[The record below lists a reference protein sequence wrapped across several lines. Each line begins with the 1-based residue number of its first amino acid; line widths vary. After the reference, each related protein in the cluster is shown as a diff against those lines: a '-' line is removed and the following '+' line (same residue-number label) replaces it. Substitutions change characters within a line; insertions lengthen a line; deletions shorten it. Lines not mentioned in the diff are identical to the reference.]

1 MTISNSTIT
10 NGKFYKE
17 GEIKA
22 TERIQVKPSLELS
35 ELCHLSKNLY
45 NLANYLI
52 RHRFFFMQAPERI
65 DYKWLKEV
73 KWNFISNPGTFDSIA
88 AITQRYI
95 NFKNKQI
102 EKMNNAS
109 GKQGYAGIAKWMNYN
124 EVWRL
129 VQYTEDYKALGAHSA
144 QGILKQLL
152 SDWEGFFEALKE
164 YRKDKK
170 DMTPF
175 NFKTKWKTYPRIP
188 GYKDKNGETIAFF
201 SNQQCEI
208 KDGYLTFP
216 GKTKSPK
223 SPRWLPPVKTRYSG
237 KFQLIRV
244 IPKGAAYIIEIV
256 YNKTIDDYHL
266 NKDNMC
272 TIDLGVRN
280 IVTMANNIGKQPI
293 VVKGG
298 IVKSINQFYNKER
311 ARLMSIK
318 DKQKNK
324 CWTKKLHKLDL
335 TRYNKMEDKF
345 HKLSKNLVRYWIN
358 NDIGTVV
365 IGYNQQWKQ
374 KSNIGKKNNQ
384 NFVGIPFWSLIKK
397 IMYKA
402 YLVGIDV
409 YLETEPYTSKCSFL
423 DNETIEKHDTYLGK
437 RISRGL
443 FRASDGRIINADV
456 NAAFNI
462 MRKAFPKAISA
473 DGIEDLVLHPQRVSW
488 F

>member
-1 MTISNSTIT
+1 
-10 NGKFYKE
+10 
-17 GEIKA
+17 
-22 TERIQVKPSLELS
+22 
-35 ELCHLSKNLY
+35 
-45 NLANYLI
+45 
-52 RHRFFFMQAPERI
+52 
-65 DYKWLKEV
+65 
-73 KWNFISNPGTFDSIA
+73 
-88 AITQRYI
+88 
-95 NFKNKQI
+95 
-102 EKMNNAS
+102 
-109 GKQGYAGIAKWMNYN
+109 
-124 EVWRL
+124 
-129 VQYTEDYKALGAHSA
+129 
-144 QGILKQLL
+144 
-152 SDWEGFFEALKE
+152 
-164 YRKDKK
+164 
-170 DMTPF
+170 
-175 NFKTKWKTYPRIP
+175 
-188 GYKDKNGETIAFF
+188 
-201 SNQQCEI
+201 
-208 KDGYLTFP
+208 
-216 GKTKSPK
+216 
-223 SPRWLPPVKTRYSG
+223 
-237 KFQLIRV
+237 
-244 IPKGAAYIIEIV
+244 
-256 YNKTIDDYHL
+256 
-266 NKDNMC
+266 
-272 TIDLGVRN
+272 
-280 IVTMANNIGKQPI
+280 
-293 VVKGG
+293 
-298 IVKSINQFYNKER
+298 
-311 ARLMSIK
+311 MSIK

-462 MRKAFPKAISA
+462 MRKAFPRAISA